1 MTIGTFIVEIPRFRK
16 ISAKPKFLAKYF
28 SPAEMKFL
36 MEKHFP
42 LYSIAEMFAAKL
54 AFVKALGMN
63 AQGCRLS
70 QISVL
75 TDYSGAYY
83 ISLTDKAKRVFAPT
97 HRKISIDCTHTK
109 NVAMA
114 TIIFYD

>member
-1 MTIGTFIVEIPRFRK
+1 MTVGNFIVEIPRFRK
-16 ISAKPKFLAKYF
+16 LTAKPKFIARFF
-28 SPAEMKFL
+28 SPQEIKIL

-42 LYSIAEMFAAKL
+42 VYDIAEMFAAKL
-54 AFVKALGMN
+54 AFIKAMGIN
-63 AQGCRLS
+63 SQGCRLAD
-70 QISVL
+70 ISVL

-83 ISLTDKAKRVFAPT
+83 ISLTGKAKKAFVPLR
-97 HRKISIDCTHTK
+97 RKICIDCTHTK